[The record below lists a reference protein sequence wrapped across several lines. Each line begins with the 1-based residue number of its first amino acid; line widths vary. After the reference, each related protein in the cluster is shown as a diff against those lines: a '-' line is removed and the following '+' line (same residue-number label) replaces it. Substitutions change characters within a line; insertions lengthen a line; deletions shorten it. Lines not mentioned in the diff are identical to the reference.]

1 LKEKKPDYNKQH
13 VIRQVAHVSNHVKNL
28 VFVAIINLGF
38 GRSVWMSRKGE
49 NECEYNKSMKEKVQ
63 NIGLNSNES

>member
-1 LKEKKPDYNKQH
+1 MFWKFLSNFQYQRIEEKKAGCNKQH
-13 VIRQVAHVSNHVKNL
+13 VIRQVGHVSNRVKNL

-49 NECEYNKSMKEKVQ
+49 NECEYNK
-63 NIGLNSNES
+63 